1 MNSRQKCCLH
11 CPGTWVSSQIRRE
24 HTCRLPTYIKGNLK
38 LSSLKEFVAGEGE
51 RQDRLVRKD
60 SANTS
65 EKRLMSRGNSVYDR
79 FAIAKKFH
87 AENLEHQPLPDKVDD
102 SVFRNVRPGRAG
114 LHSKSS
120 PVLTKIDQGTKGHK
134 IRTSLQYGPSLGC
147 KVPTTNMDLAICWEA
162 PVDPNYEPT
171 WPVHIDGSDGGP
183 APAVFALVQHEPGD
197 EKAFKSPVER
207 FEAKFINVKGSSR
220 RDDPTCDTCHANET
234 NNELCEN
241 FDGIHISDESDDN
254 RLVKSATYGCPN
266 PRKRQPV
273 HLRNCVPC
281 HCRGERFR
289 RARYSHSAPHLGVK
303 NVKRNGLPS
312 KNTVPRPRTPY
323 AKRNFCIDTLT
334 PPFTIVEGSRD
345 ADYPEHWRLTS
356 VYQQSYRNPKNQ

>member
-11 CPGTWVSSQIRRE
+11 CPGTWVSSQVRRE

-38 LSSLKEFVAGEGE
+38 LSSLKQYVAGEGE
-51 RQDRLVRKD
+51 RRERLARKN
-60 SANTS
+60 SGES
-65 EKRLMSRGNSVYDR
+65 PEKRTMSRQNSVCDR
-79 FAIAKKFH
+79 FAIARKFH

-102 SVFRNVRPGRAG
+102 SVFRNVRPDRGA
-114 LHSKSS
+114 LLSKSS
-120 PVLTKIDQGTKGHK
+120 PDLTKIDGTRGHK
-134 IRTSLQYGPSLGC
+134 LRTSLQYGPSLGC

-162 PVDPNYEPT
+162 PIDPNYEPT

-197 EKAFKSPVER
+197 EKSFKSPVER
-207 FEAKFINVKGSSR
+207 FEAKFINVKGRSR
-220 RDDPTCDTCHANET
+220 REDQTCQTCEEAND
-234 NNELCEN
+234 NGNDLCEN
-241 FDGIHISDESDDN
+241 FDGIHITEDEDN

-273 HLRNCVPC
+273 HLRSCAPC
-281 HCRGERFR
+281 HCRGERLK
-289 RARYSHSAPHLGVK
+289 RARCVHSAPHHGAK
-303 NVKRNGLPS
+303 NIKRNGLPN
-312 KNTVPRPRTPY
+312 KIMVPRPRTPY

-334 PPFTIVEGSRD
+334 PPFTIIEGSRD
-345 ADYPEHWRLTS
+345 ADYPEHWRLSS